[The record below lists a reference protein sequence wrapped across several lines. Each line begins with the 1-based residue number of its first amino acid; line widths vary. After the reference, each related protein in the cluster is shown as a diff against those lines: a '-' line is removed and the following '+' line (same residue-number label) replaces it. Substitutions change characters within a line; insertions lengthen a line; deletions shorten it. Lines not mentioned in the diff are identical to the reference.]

1 MTNEELKAFI
11 SAHTPEVTFEET
23 QFLNAIIPCEK
34 IYALAKHLRDNPDA
48 DIDYLICLSGVDVSR
63 LAGSASG
70 GESSFWVV
78 YHMTSRKHKHTFV
91 LKAKITDRTN
101 AEIHTVCDIWRTAEF
116 HEREVYDLFG
126 IKFINHPDLRRL
138 FLDDTW
144 GFPLRKDYTDDITI
158 VSL

>member
-11 SAHTPEVTFEET
+11 SAHTPETTFEET
-23 QFLNAIIPCEK
+23 QFLNAIIPSEK
-34 IYALAKHLRDNPDA
+34 IHALAKHLRTDA
-48 DIDYLICLSGVDVSR
+48 AADFDYLFCLSGVDWKDH
-63 LAGSASG
+63 
-70 GESSFWVV
+70 FMVV

-91 LKAKITDRTN
+91 LKAKISDRN
-101 AEIHTVCDIWRTAEF
+101 DPKLDTVCDLWKTAEF

-126 IKFINHPDLRRL
+126 IKFNNHPDLRRL

-144 GFPLRKDYTDDITI
+144 GFPLRKDYQDDVTI

>member
-1 MTNEELKAFI
+1 MTNEELKTFI

-23 QFLNAIIPCEK
+23 QFLNAIIPSEK
-34 IYALAKHLRDNPDA
+34 IHSLAKHLRENPSGEF
-48 DIDYLICLSGVDVSR
+48 DYLLCLGAVDWKDH
-63 LAGSASG
+63 
-70 GESSFWVV
+70 FMIV
-78 YHMTSRKHKHTFV
+78 YHLSCRKHRYMLV
-91 LKAKITDRTN
+91 LKAKITDRNN
-101 AEIHTVCDIWRTAEF
+101 AEIHTVSDIWKTAEF

-144 GFPLRKDYTDDITI
+144 GFPLRKDYEDDITI